1 MEVCSQKRCT
11 VCGACISACPQ
22 NCISLKT
29 NEYGFDYPIINNNL
43 CIKCGKCR
51 SVCHIINGVK
61 KEYPR
66 KAFAVWSNNPD
77 DRKTSASGGAA
88 SVFYQKVLSEGGYCF
103 GAAYDKDLN
112 VVIKGY
118 NSQRVTEFK
127 QSKYVHSYMN
137 DSYNEIKALLN
148 DNQKVI
154 FIGLPCQ
161 IAALKS
167 FLHKEYDNLL
177 LVDLVC
183 HGTPPISYLNEH
195 IQYISNITKS
205 KIDSVQ
211 FREDNVFCFSAYSD
225 YEKKY
230 SAHSSIDTYLLSFIN
245 CLTYYDSCYEC
256 EYACNERSSDITIGD
271 FWGLGLEIPFD
282 HPYTG
287 AISLVLTNST
297 KGDLFF
303 DSVKKDLFCEE
314 RTVAEALKGNAQ
326 LNSPSERN
334 SDRDSFLSL
343 YLNQGF
349 EHATYEIYKRLIK
362 KNKIILFK
370 NNIKNKLRITAKKIL
385 RK

>member
-29 NEYGFDYPIINNNL
+29 NEYGFDYPIVNNNL

-61 KEYPR
+61 KEYPQ

-148 DNQKVI
+148 DNQNVI

-183 HGTPPISYLNEH
+183 HGTPPKSYLNEH
-195 IQYISNITKS
+195 IKQIREKTQSSVDSIS
-205 KIDSVQ
+205 
-211 FREDNVFCFSAYSD
+211 FRNDEGYRFTAYCN
-225 YEKKY
+225 KVVKY
-230 SAHSSIDTYLLSFIN
+230 SKYNSVDTYLLSFLES
-245 CLTYYDSCYEC
+245 LTFYDSCYEC
-256 EYACNERSSDITIGD
+256 KYACNERCSDITIGD
-271 FWGLGLEIPFD
+271 FWGLGMEEPFN

-287 AISLVLTNST
+287 AISVVLTNT
-297 KGDLFF
+297 DKGQVFF
-303 DSVKKDLFCEE
+303 DSLKTKLFYER
-314 RTVAEALKGNAQ
+314 RTVSEAINGNEQ
-326 LNSPSERN
+326 LNFPSKRN
-334 SDRDSFLSL
+334 VNRDRFLEL
-343 YLNQGF
+343 YKREGF
-349 EHATYEIYKRLIK
+349 EIAVNEIYKKAIR
-362 KNKIILFK
+362 KNKITLKK
-370 NNIKNKLRITAKKIL
+370 NNFKYRIRSIAKKIL
-385 RK
+385 RR

>member
-61 KEYPR
+61 KEYPQ

-148 DNQKVI
+148 DRSVSIDDIELVLNQELATSDI
-154 FIGLPCQ
+154 SACLE
-161 IAALKS
+161 KS
-167 FLHKEYDNLL
+167 RTEA
-177 LVDLVC
+177 
-183 HGTPPISYLNEH
+183 IEYLN
-195 IQYISNITKS
+195 
-205 KIDSVQ
+205 V
-211 FREDNVFCFSAYSD
+211 
-225 YEKKY
+225 
-230 SAHSSIDTYLLSFIN
+230 
-245 CLTYYDSCYEC
+245 
-256 EYACNERSSDITIGD
+256 
-271 FWGLGLEIPFD
+271 
-282 HPYTG
+282 
-287 AISLVLTNST
+287 
-297 KGDLFF
+297 
-303 DSVKKDLFCEE
+303 
-314 RTVAEALKGNAQ
+314 
-326 LNSPSERN
+326 
-334 SDRDSFLSL
+334 
-343 YLNQGF
+343 
-349 EHATYEIYKRLIK
+349 
-362 KNKIILFK
+362 
-370 NNIKNKLRITAKKIL
+370 
-385 RK
+385 